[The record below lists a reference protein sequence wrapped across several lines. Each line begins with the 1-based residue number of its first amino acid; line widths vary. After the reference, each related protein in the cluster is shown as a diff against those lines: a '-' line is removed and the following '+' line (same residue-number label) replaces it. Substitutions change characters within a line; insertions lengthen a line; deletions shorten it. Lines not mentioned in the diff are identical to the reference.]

1 MQWWHVRILSPL
13 TGALMSTDTYSH
25 KLALITGGSSG
36 IGLAIAK
43 NLADRGAN
51 VCILARDPQKL
62 KIAHQEIAARCASP
76 QQYVETIS
84 ADVSDRQ
91 QIFAVLQDLVA
102 QKGTPDFLFNCAGV
116 VHPGTFAELDPEI
129 FAWTDQINYLGTVYT
144 TRALI
149 PSMIARRSGH
159 IVNFSSILGFLGMY
173 GYTAY
178 CGSKY
183 AVRGFSDA
191 LRAELKLHDVKV
203 SVVYPGDTQTPQLEY
218 EARYKP
224 AIAKMLW
231 GESGIMPAD
240 VVAAACLRQIARGRY
255 VITPGL
261 EATALY
267 SLITHTGNLVYP
279 IVDALIRGAARK
291 LATSERKGAE

>member
-1 MQWWHVRILSPL
+1 MTMNI
-13 TGALMSTDTYSH
+13 YSN

-43 NLADRGAN
+43 NLAGQGAS

-62 KIAHQEIAARCASP
+62 ETAQQEIAARRTSP
-76 QQYVETIS
+76 HQYVEAIP
-84 ADVSDRQ
+84 ADVSERQ

-116 VHPGTFAELDPEI
+116 AHPGTFAELDPEI
-129 FAWTDQINYLGTVYT
+129 FAWTDQINYLGTVYA

-149 PSMIARRSGH
+149 PGMIARRSGYV
-159 IVNFSSILGFLGMY
+159 VNFSSILGFLGMY

-191 LRAELKLHDVKV
+191 LRAELKLHGVKV

-218 EARYKP
+218 EARHKP

-240 VVAAACLRQIARGRY
+240 TVAAACLRQVARGRY

-267 SLITHTGNLVYP
+267 ALITHTGNLAYP
-279 IVDALIRGAARK
+279 ILDALIRGSARK
-291 LATSERKGAE
+291 LAASERKGTE